1 MAVRIRV
8 ANLPPKAE
16 EETARRL
23 LSGYAGVRSVRCVAS
38 GPPGEQE
45 RYCVV
50 EIRELSVGEQAVR
63 ELDGRYCR
71 GRLLSVDLVERSARP
86 AGGGDE
92 AARRVVR
99 AIA

>member
-1 MAVRIRV
+1 MAVRVRV

-23 LSGYAGVRSVRCVAS
+23 FARFGEVRSVRLVCS
-38 GPPGEQE
+38 GPPRALESYCLVELRDLTACE
-45 RYCVV
+45 R
-50 EIRELSVGEQAVR
+50 AVH

-71 GRLLSVDLVERSARP
+71 GRLLAVDLVERSRST
-86 AGGGDE
+86 GGAE
-92 AARRVVR
+92 IAVRRVVR